1 MGASDWGTTFYGS
14 QYDYNSSQLAD
25 FSTMIAKNLEG
36 GKVDRSKMTVAQ
48 LKACCVSKDL
58 KIPSKLTKKADI
70 LAFLQHYDS
79 MSVKQLRDMAKAK
92 GIKVPSKYTKNLI
105 YPLLF

>member
-1 MGASDWGTTFYGS
+1 MQFYIKKN
-14 QYDYNSSQLAD
+14 QDTVDVRFLYSS
-25 FSTMIAKNLEG
+25 NC
-36 GKVDRSKMTVAQ
+36 RSKMTVAQ
-48 LKACCVSKDL
+48 LKACAASKDL

-70 LAFLQHYDS
+70 LAFLKHYDS
-79 MSVKQLRDMAKAK
+79 VSVKQLREMAKAK